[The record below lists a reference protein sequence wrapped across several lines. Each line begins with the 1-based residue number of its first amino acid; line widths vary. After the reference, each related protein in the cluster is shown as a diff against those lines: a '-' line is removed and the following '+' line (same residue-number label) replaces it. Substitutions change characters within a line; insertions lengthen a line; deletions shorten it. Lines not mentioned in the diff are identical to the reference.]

1 MTGRFTDELW
11 QSIEPIYEQIVA
23 HPFVTGLTDG
33 TLGDAEFRYYAI
45 QDAIYLQDF
54 ARSIAATAAKAPRDD
69 WAETLAEHARF
80 MLVGERALH
89 EGFFAGW
96 GMTPAD
102 VYATPPSPTCLAYTS
117 YLVRVAW
124 SGTFEE
130 SLAALLPCY
139 WIYWEI
145 GKRLEVAGSLN
156 ELYQRWIAMYASEEF
171 AGPVRA
177 GLAMVDAAP
186 AERPASRRARLLRH
200 FVTTSQ
206 YEWMF
211 WDAALRREGWPVG
224 GDPALGE

>member
-1 MTGRFTDELW
+1 MSEDRFTDELW
-11 QSIEPIYEQIVA
+11 RSIEPIYARIVA

-33 TLGDAEFRYYAI
+33 TLGDEEFRYYAI

-54 ARSIAATAAKAPRDD
+54 ARSIAATAAKAPRDA

-89 EGFFAGW
+89 DGFFAGW
-96 GMTPAD
+96 GLSAED
-102 VYATPPSPTCLAYTS
+102 VYATNPSPTCLAYTS

-139 WIYWEI
+139 WIYWEV
-145 GKRLEVAGSLN
+145 GKRLEAAGSPN
-156 ELYQRWIAMYASEEF
+156 ELFRRWIAMYASEEF
-171 AGPVRA
+171 AGPVRMV
-177 GLAMVDAAP
+177 LAMMDDAVMDLP
-186 AERPASRRARLLRH
+186 PSRRARLVRH
-200 FVTTSQ
+200 FVTTST

-211 WDAALRREGWPVG
+211 WDAAWRRERWPIE
-224 GDPALGE
+224 P

>member
-1 MTGRFTDELW
+1 MGTHARFTDDLW
-11 QSIEPIYEQIVA
+11 DAIADIYGQIVA

-33 TLGDAEFRYYAI
+33 TLDDATFRYYAV

-80 MLVGERALH
+80 MLVGERVLH

-96 GMTPAD
+96 GMSSDD
-102 VYATPPSPTCLAYTS
+102 VYATEPSPTCLAYTS
-117 YLVRVAW
+117 YLVRAAW

-139 WIYWEI
+139 WIYWEV
-145 GKRLEVAGSLN
+145 GKRLEAAGSPN
-156 ELYQRWIAMYASEEF
+156 ELYRRWIAMYASEEF

-177 GLAMVDAAP
+177 VLTMMEASVADLP
-186 AERPASRRARLLRH
+186 ESRRIHLRRR
-200 FVTTSQ
+200 FVTTSR

-211 WDAALRREGWPVG
+211 WDAAWRREEWPVG
-224 GDPALGE
+224 